1 MRNVARHLHIGGLYF
16 LQAIKMRLEYRMDF
30 FVECLASLLQ
40 QASGL
45 LMLKFVFDHF
55 HTLNEW
61 SRDEVI
67 FIYGFSLIPMA
78 FFDAF
83 AMSFYMF
90 SDKYIVGGELD
101 RLMLRPLNSLFQ
113 LLMEGVSFD
122 FLADLTLGIVVLSYA
137 WQAVGPP
144 VSAII
149 VLQLLL
155 CIVGAWGV
163 LTGVFLTLTSLSFWS
178 QDRMSIMPPVY
189 NLLNFA
195 RYPLDIYRP
204 FVRILLTWVVPFGF
218 VAFYPSSAFLETGSD
233 FREFAYFVPLAGLLM
248 LCLGAA
254 VWKLGTRHYAGAGS

>member
-1 MRNVARHLHIGGLYF
+1 MSNVLRHLHIGGLYF
-16 LQAIKMRLEYRMDF
+16 LQAIKMRMEYRMDF
-30 FVECLASLLQ
+30 LVECLASLLQ
-40 QASGL
+40 QAAGL
-45 LMLKFVFDHF
+45 LTLMFLFNNF
-55 HTLNEW
+55 HSMKEW
-61 SRDEVI
+61 SRDEVL

-101 RLMLRPLNSLFQ
+101 RVLIRPLNSLFQ
-113 LLMEGVSFD
+113 LIMEGVSFD

-144 VSAII
+144 VSATII
-149 VLQLLL
+149 LQLLI
-155 CIVGAWGV
+155 CVFGAWGV

-218 VAFYPSSAFLETGSD
+218 VAFYPSSAFLETGAD
-233 FREFAYFVPLAGLLM
+233 FREFALYVPLAGLVM
-248 LCLGAA
+248 LGLGAT
-254 VWKLGTRHYAGAGS
+254 VWRLGVRHYAGAGS